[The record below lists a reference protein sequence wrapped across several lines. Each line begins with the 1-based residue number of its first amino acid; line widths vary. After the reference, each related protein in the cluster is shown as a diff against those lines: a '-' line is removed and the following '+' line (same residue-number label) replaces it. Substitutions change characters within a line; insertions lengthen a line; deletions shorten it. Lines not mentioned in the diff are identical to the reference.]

1 MGTNEEEVVKKWGK
15 VRRLEEH
22 HQTGLLTLTL
32 SKAKKARFS
41 VVPIFLMLH
50 YFYLILSHNKEA
62 PDINAPRAS
71 LFGEAIANLDLSP
84 IHVSQWN
91 SDRC

>member
-1 MGTNEEEVVKKWGK
+1 MGTNEEEVVKKWEK

-41 VVPIFLMLH
+41 VVPIFP
-50 YFYLILSHNKEA
+50 ILPTFSSFFPTKQEA
-62 PDINAPRAS
+62 PDINAPKAS
-71 LFGEAIANLDLSP
+71 LFGEAIATDLVLS
-84 IHVSQWN
+84 
-91 SDRC
+91 R

>member
-1 MGTNEEEVVKKWGK
+1 MGTNEEEVVKKWEK

-41 VVPIFLMLH
+41 VVPIFLILH
-50 YFYLILSHNKEA
+50 YFFLILSHNQEA
-62 PDINAPRAS
+62 PDINAPKAS
-71 LFGEAIANLDLSP
+71 LFGEAIATADVEAQN
-84 IHVSQWN
+84 
-91 SDRC
+91 